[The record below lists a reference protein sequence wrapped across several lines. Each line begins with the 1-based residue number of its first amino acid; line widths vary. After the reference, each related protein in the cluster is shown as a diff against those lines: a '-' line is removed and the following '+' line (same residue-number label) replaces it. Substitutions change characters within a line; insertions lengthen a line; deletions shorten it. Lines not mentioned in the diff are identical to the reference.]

1 MGLLSFVV
9 ASFVGAALY
18 SAVTDKKPA
27 QPTRVVYEPQHY
39 TVNIA
44 YNTAK
49 NETENNVRDFLKSYN
64 DLTNLCISVFGEDQ
78 YNPIKK
84 LANAIKFNTS
94 RDDYD
99 AQKVVDH
106 LYKVVD
112 LRNNYLAHNSLGIG
126 AIPCREYITF
136 MDRMWL
142 NLKANKQKYIYGYE
156 KFLNYKQRQLT
167 YRRYY

>member
-1 MGLLSFVV
+1 MGLLTTII
-9 ASFVGAALY
+9 AGFVGAALY
-18 SAVTDKKPA
+18 SAVTDKKPS

-39 TVNIA
+39 TVNIG
-44 YNTAK
+44 YKSNNDEYK
-49 NETENNVRDFLKSYN
+49 DNVRDFLKSYN

-84 LANAIKFNTS
+84 LASAIKFNTS

-142 NLKANKQKYIYGYE
+142 NLKANKQQYIYGYNR
-156 KFLNYKQRQLT
+156 FLNYKQSRLT
-167 YRRYY
+167 YRRY